1 MSVRYN
7 PCAGTESPAL
17 LLFLLFIILNSCVT
31 TPVEKKDN
39 SSTPKSYFLNQG
51 FTLVYNEKL
60 YKERLI
66 LLSGY
71 TAINLNHNQKYYFFV

>member
-1 MSVRYN
+1 MPYKIL
-7 PCAGTESPAL
+7 T
-17 LLFLLFIILNSCVT
+17 FLLFIILNSCVT

-60 YKERLI
+60 YNLI
-66 LLSGY
+66 GEKFDWDKW
-71 TAINLNHNQKYYFFV
+71 N